1 MIVTFTP
8 EEQAKIDALESK
20 YEKLIAACEAEI
32 ESLRSDDL
40 DPDGSVEA
48 AINAK
53 RLPEP
58 IELKPEPIEYDKKDT
73 PIYSREALEAYHAT
87 PEYQAYKK
95 ANDAANDE
103 LSRFYDEWEAKGS
116 AAWREARTRHLTII
130 DELNQAR
137 KQLYSECERRQF
149 SELNNDPDKII
160 EDARSKIAL
169 MIKNRYESAKE
180 QQAKG
185 DVFSVYYLRVDDG
198 KLYIDSETLIEDS
211 ASLLKLHYDFF
222 KDNPEATKKIKN
234 IVLEE
239 IANSPYA
246 GSKGRLNAFV
256 NEKMKS
262 KAPYRTKEK
271 ARQTGAIVEATKTLA
286 IPTLQNY
293 QYSMSLY
300 QNGGA
305 YLQPLSSMDGLKFE
319 NGRMYFDG
327 AKMKEVSEVE
337 LQNMKTKEGIE
348 NIDLSTLRIFYSIIL
363 TQFEATSC
371 KSLQDVLTMSVPTLA
386 EYIGL
391 QSNLNKKNIARIIE
405 KTQSYHNVIGVLH
418 GTRNG
423 KPVQSLYP
431 VLNFEGYNDKTNTIS
446 FSSPYMNYV
455 IKTIYNLSIRKT
467 KDGKKK
473 LKKNGDPLRLPSHSY
488 LIDSSIAKERNK
500 AAVEN
505 VAIIITLIEQAGD
518 NIPRIKA
525 STLIERNVQLAER
538 LEAAK
543 NPRSLLKTT
552 FTKTWELLKTKTRL
566 QEAYKDIEL
575 PEPNDPAFM
584 PTMKTLDKV
593 VFTFPHKGKK

>member
-32 ESLRSDDL
+32 ESLRHDDL

-48 AINAK
+48 AVNAK

-116 AAWREARTRHLTII
+116 AAWREARTRHLTLI

-149 SELNNDPDKII
+149 SELNGDPDKII
-160 EDARSKIAL
+160 GDARSQIAL

-180 QQAKG
+180 RQAKG
-185 DVFSVYYLRVDDG
+185 AVFSVYYLRVDGD

-211 ASLLKLHYDFF
+211 ASLLRLHYDFF
-222 KDNPEATKKIKN
+222 KDNPEATKTIKN

-246 GSKGRLNAFV
+246 GSKGRLFAFV
-256 NEKMKS
+256 NERS
-262 KAPYRTKEK
+262 SGKAPYRTKEK
-271 ARQTGAIVEATKTLA
+271 ARQTDAIIEAPKTLA
-286 IPTLQNY
+286 IPTLSKY

-300 QNGGA
+300 QDGGA
-305 YLQPLSSMDGLKFE
+305 YLQPLRSTDGLKFK
-319 NGRMYFDG
+319 NGKMYFDG
-327 AKMKEVSEVE
+327 ARMREVSEVE
-337 LQNMKTKEGIE
+337 LQDMKTKEGIDD
-348 NIDLSTLRIFYSIIL
+348 IDLPILRTFYSIIL
-363 TQFEATSC
+363 TQFEASGY
-371 KSLQDVLTMSVPTLA
+371 KVLQDVLTMSVPTLA
-386 EYIGL
+386 EFIGL
-391 QSNLNKKNIARIIE
+391 QSNLNKKDIGRVIE
-405 KTQSYHNVIGVLH
+405 KTQSYHNIVGVVH

-455 IKTIYNLSIRKT
+455 IKTVYNLSLRKS
-467 KDGKKK
+467 KDGKVK
-473 LKKNGDPLRLPSHSY
+473 LKKNGEPLRLASHSY
-488 LIDSSIAKERNK
+488 LIDSGIAKERNK

-505 VAIIITLIEQAGD
+505 VVILVTLIEQAGN
-518 NIPRIKA
+518 NIPHIKA

-552 FTKTWELLKTKTRL
+552 FIKTWELLKTKTRL

-575 PEPNDPAFM
+575 PEPDDPAFV

>member
-32 ESLRSDDL
+32 ESLRSDNL

-103 LSRFYDEWEAKGS
+103 LSSFYDEWEAKGS
-116 AAWREARTRHLTII
+116 AAWREARTRHLTLI

-149 SELNNDPDKII
+149 SELNGDPDKII
-160 EDARSKIAL
+160 EDARSQIAL

-180 QQAKG
+180 RQAKG
-185 DVFSVYYLRVDDG
+185 DVFSVYYLRADG
-198 KLYIDSETLIEDS
+198 DKLYIDSETLIEDS
-211 ASLLKLHYDFF
+211 ASLLRLHYDFF
-222 KDNPEATKKIKN
+222 KDNPEATKTIKN

-246 GSKGRLNAFV
+246 GSKGRLFAFV
-256 NEKMKS
+256 NERLRD

-271 ARQTGAIVEATKTLA
+271 ARQTGAIIEAPKTLA
-286 IPTLQNY
+286 IPTLSKY

-300 QNGGA
+300 QDGGA
-305 YLQPLSSMDGLKFE
+305 YLQPLSSMDGLRFK
-319 NGRMYFDG
+319 GGKLYFDG
-327 AKMKEVSEVE
+327 ARMKEVSEAE
-337 LQNMKTKEGIE
+337 LRDLRTKEGIE
-348 NIDLSTLRIFYSIIL
+348 ELDLTALRFYYSIL
-363 TQFEATSC
+363 FDQFQRSGY
-371 KSLQDVLTMSVPTLA
+371 KVLQDFIIVSVPLLTGRNDPNKMDINA
-386 EYIGL
+386 AIAKV
-391 QSNLNKKNIARIIE
+391 QSF
-405 KTQSYHNVIGVLH
+405 HNVMGVVK

-423 KPVQSLYP
+423 KPTESYYQ
-431 VLNFEGYNDKTNTIS
+431 VLNFEYYDEKKNIIA

-467 KDGKKK
+467 KDGKPK
-473 LKKNGDPLRLPSHSY
+473 LKKNGTPLMLPSHSY
-488 LIDSSIAKERNK
+488 MIDSSITKERNK
-500 AAVEN
+500 AAAEN
-505 VAIIITLIEQAGD
+505 VVILVTLIEQAGD

-538 LEAAK
+538 LETAE
-543 NPRSLLKTT
+543 NPRALLKRV
-552 FTKTWELLKTKTRL
+552 FTKTWELLRTKTRL

-575 PEPNDPAFM
+575 PEPEDPAFM

-593 VFTFPHKGKK
+593 VFTFPHEGKKK

>member
-40 DPDGSVEA
+40 DPDGSAEA

-58 IELKPEPIEYDKKDT
+58 IELKPKPIEYDKKDT

-116 AAWREARTRHLTII
+116 AAWREARTRHLTLI

-149 SELNNDPDKII
+149 SELNGDPDKII
-160 EDARSKIAL
+160 EDARSQIAL

-180 QQAKG
+180 RQAKG
-185 DVFSVYYLRVDDG
+185 DVFSVYYLRADG
-198 KLYIDSETLIEDS
+198 DKLYIDSETLIEDS
-211 ASLLKLHYDFF
+211 ASLLRLHYDFF
-222 KDNPEATKKIKN
+222 KDNPEATKTIKN

-246 GSKGRLNAFV
+246 GSKGRLFALV
-256 NEKMKS
+256 NEGLRG

-271 ARQTGAIVEATKTLA
+271 ARQTGAIIEAPKTLA
-286 IPTLQNY
+286 IPTLSSY

-300 QNGGA
+300 KEGGA
-305 YLQPLSSMDGLKFE
+305 YLQPLSSMDGLRFK
-319 NGRMYFDG
+319 GGKLYFGG
-327 AKMKEVSEVE
+327 ARMKEVSEAE
-337 LQNMKTKEGIE
+337 LRDLRTKEGIE
-348 NIDLSTLRIFYSIIL
+348 ELDLTALRFYYSILFNQFQLSSYKVLQDIVPISASIL
-363 TQFEATSC
+363 TGRNDPNKMDINAAIA
-371 KSLQDVLTMSVPTLA
+371 KV
-386 EYIGL
+386 
-391 QSNLNKKNIARIIE
+391 QSF
-405 KTQSYHNVIGVLH
+405 HNVMGVVK

-423 KPVQSLYP
+423 KPTESYYQ
-431 VLNFEGYNDKTNTIS
+431 VLNFEYYDEKKNIIA

-467 KDGKKK
+467 KDGKAR
-473 LKKNGDPLRLPSHSY
+473 LKKNGTPLMLPSHSY
-488 LIDSSIAKERNK
+488 MIDSSIVKERNK
-500 AAVEN
+500 AAAEN
-505 VAIIITLIEQAGD
+505 VVILVTLIEQAGD

-538 LEAAK
+538 LETAE
-543 NPRSLLKTT
+543 NPRALLKRV
-552 FTKTWELLKTKTRL
+552 FTKTWELLRTKTRL
-566 QEAYKDIEL
+566 TEFYKNIQL
-575 PEPNDPAFM
+575 PDPKDPAFM
-584 PTMKTLDKV
+584 PTMGTLDKV
-593 VFTFPHKGKK
+593 VFTFPHEGKKK

>member
-32 ESLRSDDL
+32 ESLRIESLRSDDL

-53 RLPEP
+53 RL
-58 IELKPEPIEYDKKDT
+58 PEPIEYDKKDT

-103 LSRFYDEWEAKGS
+103 LSRFDDEWEAKGS

-246 GSKGRLNAFV
+246 GSKGRLNDFV